1 MSDHDLHQNSG
12 GDAFKLNGEDAAAL
26 DALLEHGLNIDDPE
40 LASTRVGRLLALLGT
55 PVAGEDQALADVTV
69 VRALRAGEAV
79 LTAQDAE
86 ALDAWVMHGY
96 DAGRV
101 PGKLRERAKKLEAL
115 AQAAS
120 TGEVGGDRADLVE
133 RTLGR
138 VQETIDAEGE
148 RMRVRPS
155 VWSRFRLADVVS
167 VAAMLLIGASVVMP
181 AMSAVR
187 SQQQQSACAGNMLAT
202 AGAMGLYAGSN
213 QESLPMATAGFGGR
227 WIDVG
232 TPGRSNSANLY
243 TLVRTGHEQLDQ
255 LACPGNPNAK
265 RGEADPGA
273 RDWSSLP
280 EVSYSY
286 QIMAGWRP
294 AWENGADG
302 RRVVVLA
309 DRSPVI
315 MRAVA
320 HRLIDPLGGS
330 PNHGERAQHVLFN
343 DGSTEWTSTPELEN
357 GDNIW
362 LPRAIERVLDQLR
375 TGERRIEGRELPAQH
390 DVFLG
395 P

>member
-1 MSDHDLHQNSG
+1 MSDHDLHQTPG
-12 GDAFKLNGEDAAAL
+12 GDAFELNAADAAAL
-26 DALLEHGLNIDDPE
+26 DGMLEHGLNPDDPA
-40 LASTRVGRLLALLGT
+40 LGSTAVGRLLGLLGT
-55 PVAGEDQALADVTV
+55 PIAGEDRALADVTV
-69 VRALRAGEAV
+69 LRALRSGEAV
-79 LTAQDAE
+79 LSAADAE

-96 DAGRV
+96 DAERV
-101 PGKLRERAKKLEAL
+101 PARVRERAKRLEAMAL
-115 AQAAS
+115 AA
-120 TGEVGGDRADLVE
+120 TDGEVGAGRAALVE
-133 RTLGR
+133 RTLER
-138 VQETIDAEGE
+138 VQRAVEAEE
-148 RMRVRPS
+148 DRMRMRPS
-155 VWSRFRLADVVS
+155 VWSRFRLADIVS

-187 SQQQQSACAGNMLAT
+187 SQQERVACAGNMRST
-202 AGAMGLYAGSN
+202 AEAMGLYAGSN

-232 TPGRSNSANLY
+232 TPGKSNSANLY
-243 TLVRTGHEQLDQ
+243 TLVRTGHEGLDQ
-255 LACPGNPNAK
+255 LACPGNPTAK
-265 RGEADPGA
+265 RGEADPEA

-294 AWENGADG
+294 AWENAPDG
-302 RRVVVLA
+302 QRVVVLA

-315 MRAVA
+315 VRAVA
-320 HRLIDPLGGS
+320 NRLIDPLGGS

-343 DGSTEWTSTPELEN
+343 DGSTEWTHTPELSN

-362 LPRAIERVLDQLR
+362 LPRAIERVLDAWA
-375 TGERRIEGRELPAQH
+375 TRRGVIKGSELPGQH